1 MSEVIFGLE
10 FVLELFEF
18 SLFLFPEG
26 LLYDESHVAK
36 EQLLSSAD
44 HFCLTIYIKNEISIV
59 FCRYWLSIIIYFLF
73 TFINFF
79 RLESTDFLK
88 LIIFK
93 SIKSS
98 LFLF

>member
-44 HFCLTIYIKNEISIV
+44 HFC
-59 FCRYWLSIIIYFLF
+59 
-73 TFINFF
+73 
-79 RLESTDFLK
+79 
-88 LIIFK
+88 
-93 SIKSS
+93 
-98 LFLF
+98 